1 MRFWTR
7 LVLTV
12 LAVASVS
19 AGNMLQAARPNIV
32 LVMADDMGYTDIGCY
47 GSEINTP
54 ELDKLASNGVRFTQ
68 FYNTSRCCPTRAA
81 LLTGL
86 YSHQAG
92 IGLMTGDQGY
102 DAYRGDLNQK

>member
-54 ELDKLASNGVRFTQ
+54 ELDK
-68 FYNTSRCCPTRAA
+68 
-81 LLTGL
+81 
-86 YSHQAG
+86 
-92 IGLMTGDQGY
+92 
-102 DAYRGDLNQK
+102 